1 MNKYTVWTHGGA
13 SAHDALMTLRRVS
26 PAIAWAAAG
35 SAAALLLGWIG
46 ATGRHASVVAPL
58 EFSAIAIAYFAAGG
72 VAWRRR
78 PENHTGRL
86 MMGVGA
92 GILVAM
98 ARNVPLDIVTVL
110 ARMQLGLNEVILAY
124 LLLAYPVGRLGPGL
138 ERAVVRVIVAVYVVV
153 AALQLVTVDTSSD
166 PYCLGCPP
174 NPFRIVATPGGVTTA
189 LVLLT
194 SGVLGTVVVLLLVRR
209 WLLAMPAARRMLA
222 PVIFAGILEAAGV
235 ATRALTVSDPAGA
248 ALISRISFLF
258 GIVVPLALLVA
269 FLRARMDRTQVADL
283 VVEFGRPQSRE
294 QMETALRAALRD
306 PTLSVAL
313 WSDSASAYLD
323 RDGRAVALPEPESNR
338 AVTPLEHR
346 GRPLAAILHDAAL
359 LDEPRLIGAAAAAL
373 GMAVERDRL
382 ESSLRAQVADAR
394 RLPRGQVT
402 LLFADIEGST
412 GLAERLG
419 ERWPDTL
426 LEVRRLVAGLVRRA
440 GGVEVD
446 ARADEYLAVFTEA
459 DAAVHASLAIQR
471 GLSAQAWAG
480 DERVRLRIGLH
491 AGEPELSDEGYV
503 GAEVHRAARVGSAGH
518 GGQVVLS
525 ESARLAL
532 GDDLPIDADLV
543 ALGEF
548 RLRGLDRPER
558 LHQLV
563 VPDLPREFPAP
574 RADPA

>member
-1 MNKYTVWTHGGA
+1 MPAAVAGSIGGRCARTRDGCVRTVALVMGQRPGPHVAPATASASGVCHGRAGRGPGRWVSDVMNKYTVWTHGGA
-13 SAHDALMTLRRVS
+13 SAHDAPMTLRRVS

-98 ARNVPLDIVTVL
+98 ARNVPLDIVT
-110 ARMQLGLNEVILAY
+110 
-124 LLLAYPVGRLGPGL
+124 
-138 ERAVVRVIVAVYVVV
+138 VYVVV

-323 RDGRAVALPEPESNR
+323 RDGRAVALPEPEPNR
-338 AVTPLEHR
+338 AVP
-346 GRPLAAILHDAAL
+346 
-359 LDEPRLIGAAAAAL
+359 
-373 GMAVERDRL
+373 
-382 ESSLRAQVADAR
+382 
-394 RLPRGQVT
+394 
-402 LLFADIEGST
+402 
-412 GLAERLG
+412 
-419 ERWPDTL
+419 
-426 LEVRRLVAGLVRRA
+426 
-440 GGVEVD
+440 
-446 ARADEYLAVFTEA
+446 
-459 DAAVHASLAIQR
+459 
-471 GLSAQAWAG
+471 
-480 DERVRLRIGLH
+480 
-491 AGEPELSDEGYV
+491 
-503 GAEVHRAARVGSAGH
+503 
-518 GGQVVLS
+518 
-525 ESARLAL
+525 
-532 GDDLPIDADLV
+532 
-543 ALGEF
+543 
-548 RLRGLDRPER
+548 
-558 LHQLV
+558 
-563 VPDLPREFPAP
+563 
-574 RADPA
+574 